1 MSTILTIAGIFAGI
15 GVFMAAMY
23 SLTQTLLLRGAARWL
38 HLVSLVLIVVVMGAL
53 MERTIPMA
61 RLLALPLIA
70 VSAVLL
76 IREPGWYRIFPAL
89 VIVFALLL
97 ILGYVALN

>member
-1 MSTILTIAGIFAGI
+1 MSTILTIAAIFAGI

-23 SLTQTLLLRGAARWL
+23 SLTQTLLLRGPARWV
-38 HLVSLVLIVVVMGAL
+38 HLASLVLIVVVMGAL
-53 MERTIPMA
+53 MERAVPVA

-70 VSAVLL
+70 ISAVLL
-76 IREPGWYRIFPAL
+76 LREPGWYRIFPAL
-89 VIVFALLL
+89 VIVFSLLL

>member
-23 SLTQTLLLRGAARWL
+23 SLTQVLLLRGAVRWV
-38 HLVSLVLIVVVMGAL
+38 HLACLVLIIVAMGAL
-53 MERTIPMA
+53 MERAVPMA
-61 RLLALPLIA
+61 RILAVPLIA

-89 VIVFALLL
+89 VIVFSLLL
-97 ILGYVALN
+97 ILGYVALA